1 MDGAKY
7 CKVTRG
13 YSFMIKQLLQDHKI
27 TKNKVFDLISSLSE
41 TGGEYCDLYFQ
52 YSVSESWLL
61 DDGIVKDGSYNISH
75 GIGTRCVKDDKTGF
89 AYSDELNIKAI
100 QSAIDF
106 AKGISDSQK
115 NKKISQIRQAK
126 YTPKYPSKSPLDS
139 LTSKEKVNLLRQ
151 INSIA
156 RKDSK
161 VTQVSASLAGA
172 YTEVM
177 IASSDGVYQMD
188 CRPMIRLSVSVI
200 VEHEGRVEHGSSGG
214 GGRYDYGYFA
224 DNTFAEIYTKEAV
237 RLAHVALNAKE
248 APAGMM
254 PVILGSGWPGVLL
267 HEAIGHGLEGD
278 FNRKGSSVFSNRI
291 GEKVADE
298 KCTIV
303 DNGTIENRRGSLTI
317 DDEGTPTQET
327 VLIEKGIL
335 KRYMLDKLNGRLMGM
350 PSTGNARRESYAHIP
365 MPRMTNTYML
375 NGKDQFNDMISSV
388 EDGVYAKNFDGG
400 QVDITSGKF
409 VFSANEAYLI
419 KDGKITTPIKG
430 ATLIG
435 SGDEVLHQISMVGDD
450 LNLDPGIGTCGKEG
464 QSVPVGVG
472 QPSLKVDMI
481 TVGGTQLGS

>member
-1 MDGAKY
+1 
-7 CKVTRG
+7 
-13 YSFMIKQLLQDHKI
+13 MIKQLLQDHKI

-200 VEHEGRVEHGSSGG
+200 VEHEGRVEQGSSGG
-214 GGRYDYGYFA
+214 GGRYDYGYFV

-375 NGKDQFNDMISSV
+375 NGKDQFSDMVSSV

-472 QPSLKVDMI
+472 QPSLKVDKI

>member
-89 AYSDELNIKAI
+89 AYSDDLNIKAI
-100 QSAIDF
+100 QNAIDF

-200 VEHEGRVEHGSSGG
+200 VEHQGRVEQGSSGG
-214 GGRYDYGYFA
+214 GGRYDYGYFV
-224 DNTFAEIYTKEAV
+224 DNTFAEIYTKEAI

-291 GEKVADE
+291 GEKVANE

-303 DNGTIENRRGSLTI
+303 DNGKIENRRGSLTI

-375 NGKDQFNDMISSV
+375 NGKDQFSDMVSSV

>member
-1 MDGAKY
+1 MDGTKY

-248 APAGMM
+248 APAKMM

-375 NGKDQFNDMISSV
+375 NGKDQFSDMVSSV